1 MFAWPASM
9 KQVFLRGTDTNHDS
23 YVAQGKL
30 SAPNFGV
37 YLSRL
42 SSSARA
48 SSSLRVIDSQSLQH
62 SNHLVLNSY
71 SAKKRCTH
79 QMTVRVQGFG
89 LLLPLLS
96 LGCYSHCHLLQSE
109 SAAPGLTSSL
119 KGLGSLLDCPG
130 TLCDI
135 VAYSGLLQLIRQ
147 KRTDRLTDFGH
158 CSLNHSEYISV
169 SCRPVTLHDAKRR
182 GLRFPR
188 GSKGRPWRVTEVGC

>member
-1 MFAWPASM
+1 MVGPGGGGLCQQVLVLFQLRGLRVIHSVDATVQTQGEQYMFAWPASM
-9 KQVFLRGTDTNHDS
+9 KQVFLRWTDTSHDT

-30 SAPNFGV
+30 LAPNFGV

-79 QMTVRVQGFG
+79 QMTVRVQRFG

-109 SAAPGLTSSL
+109 CAAPGLTSSL

-135 VAYSGLLQLIRQ
+135 VFWPATAGP
-147 KRTDRLTDFGH
+147 DRPKPSRKFPDRCAPT
-158 CSLNHSEYISV
+158 
-169 SCRPVTLHDAKRR
+169 VT
-182 GLRFPR
+182 
-188 GSKGRPWRVTEVGC
+188 